1 MKRRSAFRND
11 VEYLLAQ
18 LILASLRWTPFRMAR
33 RLARLY
39 AAILDRAVPRLRR
52 IAYRNLQ
59 LALPQL
65 TADERKRIVDGVF
78 ASIGRL
84 LLALARFPELNRDNI
99 GRWIRYEGF
108 EHFEAGLR
116 RGKGVLFAT
125 AHLGNWELSAFAHGL
140 MAAPMHVVVRP
151 LDNPKLDALIT
162 RLRTLGGNQVIAKQD
177 FARGILRALARNE
190 AVGILIDQNTS
201 LEEGVFVDFFGVPA
215 CANLGFA
222 KIARRSQATVI
233 PGFALWLQS
242 EGRYVLRFYPPVE
255 MTGDA
260 AADTQRLQKIVE
272 EVIRQYPEQ
281 WLWIHR
287 RWRTRPPGEA
297 SLYDEAR

>member
-1 MKRRSAFRND
+1 MRRRSAFRNF
-11 VEYLLAQ
+11 VEYLLAR
-18 LILASLRWTPFRMAR
+18 LILASLAWTPLGVAR

-52 IAYRNLQ
+52 IALRNLE
-59 LALPQL
+59 LALPEL
-65 TADERKRIVDGVF
+65 TRAERERIADGVF

-84 LLALARFPELNRDNI
+84 LVALARFPRLDRDNI
-99 GRWIRYEGF
+99 HDWIRYEGF
-108 EHFEAGLR
+108 EHFEQGLR

-151 LDNPKLDALIT
+151 LDNPMLDGLIT
-162 RLRTLGGNQVIAKQD
+162 RLRTLGGNRIIAKKD
-177 FARGILRALARNE
+177 FARGILRALARKE

-201 LEEGVFVDFFGVPA
+201 LEEGAFVDFFGVPA

-222 KIARRSQATVI
+222 KIAARSQATVI
-233 PGFALWLQS
+233 PGFALWLEA
-242 EGRYVLRFYPPVE
+242 EGRYVLRFCPPVE
-255 MTGDA
+255 MTGEA
-260 AADTQRLQKIVE
+260 VTDTQRLQKIVE
-272 EVIRQYPEQ
+272 EVIRQYPDQ

-287 RWRTRPPGEA
+287 RWRTRPPGEGP
-297 SLYDEAR
+297 LYE